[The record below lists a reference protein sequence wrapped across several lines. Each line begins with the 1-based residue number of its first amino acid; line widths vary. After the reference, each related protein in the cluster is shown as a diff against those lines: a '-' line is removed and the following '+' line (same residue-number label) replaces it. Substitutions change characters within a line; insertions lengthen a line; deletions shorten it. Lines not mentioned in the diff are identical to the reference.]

1 MLPRVHYHKPLAK
14 MVAQSS
20 KYLVEKATS
29 ATTLQENRDNMCSKL
44 FMATQV
50 KNLKDIQ
57 DWKESYLS
65 NLLLLRRFGN
75 NNYRNQSSFMLLE
88 KGITFINLN
97 RTTRGILYVLAGLKM
112 CDNLNSPL
120 YLYNLA
126 NVFKELGNRG
136 WAIECYDMCVNLMT
150 KLNIKNPEFFK
161 LCLSEKDS
169 LLKEKRVETDV
180 MNENMFSNFELF
192 ESKMSVIEFLLKQT
206 QTESVGQSQF
216 ASSLARSWQEYNRVS
231 TIVLSTIVTKSYD
244 DFERSLNLVF
254 SFLFKCQFSL
264 LHRKLLS
271 YTFIDT
277 ILNKNLQ
284 RFEDPLFGDSL
295 TWSEIITKASIFNN
309 TSEYF
314 QYLKVY
320 QECKLISLLKK
331 VWNVDESNNTLL
343 MVHLR
348 KLTSNSFRILCFSIG
363 KKPAGISSRLD
374 ERREYIYNANKK
386 DANSLAAVSVKV
398 LILAFK
404 YYLTCW
410 TLLQREQETITSSGR
425 GMERNLKIL
434 YKPFVAIIPLFQ
446 SIRMNMSYEYCTYYM
461 ELILTYHSKNV
472 PLNKKDPE
480 SSSVSIPDRFLLE
493 KVSTELV
500 NGLSTNPIDHVHNP
514 IIIKQLL
521 YCILL
526 GGGYHITV
534 VLYLLKLEQFF
545 REKSDTSL
553 ISCSDGTNLFYPS
566 FNSTYMKELSDQLDK
581 VLEKVTK
588 IKFCLDSTTHTQER
602 GEENTF
608 STLFGKRGHLLMLP
622 QVFLHNNRVI
632 MLSEFGNVI
641 ADGENIRT
649 NVIDKIRALMA
660 QPEKLK
666 NNCNSNNLDEIQG
679 ILVPTRESVFECLK
693 KSDVLLKVL
702 LGRKD
707 IPLLSELDK
716 VFGLGNIF
724 EDTCKL
730 QLPYNFKRTPCGE
743 CTQTLPTVPI
753 FSAKEFDS
761 NDLLQ
766 DQKIENTL
774 LTFKQQTSV
783 SERDNERDSH
793 LWRMMKCSPWGSGAS
808 AKEVYAQFS

>member
-1 MLPRVHYHKPLAK
+1 
-14 MVAQSS
+14 
-20 KYLVEKATS
+20 
-29 ATTLQENRDNMCSKL
+29 
-44 FMATQV
+44 
-50 KNLKDIQ
+50 
-57 DWKESYLS
+57 
-65 NLLLLRRFGN
+65 
-75 NNYRNQSSFMLLE
+75 
-88 KGITFINLN
+88 
-97 RTTRGILYVLAGLKM
+97 
-112 CDNLNSPL
+112 
-120 YLYNLA
+120 
-126 NVFKELGNRG
+126 
-136 WAIECYDMCVNLMT
+136 
-150 KLNIKNPEFFK
+150 
-161 LCLSEKDS
+161 
-169 LLKEKRVETDV
+169 
-180 MNENMFSNFELF
+180 
-192 ESKMSVIEFLLKQT
+192 
-206 QTESVGQSQF
+206 
-216 ASSLARSWQEYNRVS
+216 
-231 TIVLSTIVTKSYD
+231 
-244 DFERSLNLVF
+244 
-254 SFLFKCQFSL
+254 
-264 LHRKLLS
+264 
-271 YTFIDT
+271 
-277 ILNKNLQ
+277 
-284 RFEDPLFGDSL
+284 
-295 TWSEIITKASIFNN
+295 
-309 TSEYF
+309 
-314 QYLKVY
+314 
-320 QECKLISLLKK
+320 
-331 VWNVDESNNTLL
+331 
-343 MVHLR
+343 
-348 KLTSNSFRILCFSIG
+348 
-363 KKPAGISSRLD
+363 
-374 ERREYIYNANKK
+374 
-386 DANSLAAVSVKV
+386 
-398 LILAFK
+398 
-404 YYLTCW
+404 
-410 TLLQREQETITSSGR
+410 
-425 GMERNLKIL
+425 
-434 YKPFVAIIPLFQ
+434 
-446 SIRMNMSYEYCTYYM
+446 M

-566 FNSTYMKELSDQLDK
+566 FNSTYMKELSNQLDK

-588 IKFCLDSTTHTQER
+588 IKFCLDSTIHTQER

-793 LWRMMKCSPWGSGAS
+793 LWRMMKCSSWGSGAS